1 MRKIYLV
8 ITVLV
13 VAGAGLGYWFMGRP
27 ADKPVLITVQT
38 ARMDLEE
45 SVLASG
51 VIHAQNTVEVGAQVS
66 GQLQH
71 LHVTLGER
79 VTKGQLLAEI
89 DPQRQRSALENAQAG
104 LANVRAQKRAKEA
117 LLRQYELELAR
128 QRRMRGHDASAQA
141 DLESAEAQVAS
152 TRAEIAALEAQIAQ
166 ARTEVDTAQVDL
178 GYTRISAPID
188 GVVVSIDT
196 KEGQT
201 IISAQTVPT
210 ILTLAVLDTITVK
223 AEISEADVAK
233 VRPGQ
238 EVYFT
243 TLGDATRH
251 QSTLRAIEPGP
262 TTDIDDATSAS
273 SADAIYYNGLF
284 DLPNPDHALRI
295 GMTAQATIVL
305 ARAQNALCIPVSAL
319 GPVGEDGRPTVSVL
333 RGETRELVSIRTGI
347 SDKVHVQILEG
358 LQDGDVVVV
367 GDSSSKDLPV
377 ETVTRPRRG
386 PGGPPPGGV

>member
-1 MRKIYLV
+1 MRAVMVLAVFLALV
-8 ITVLV
+8 A
-13 VAGAGLGYWFMGRP
+13 AGGGYWRLTRSAG
-27 ADKPVLITVQT
+27 KPELITAQV

-51 VIHAQNTVEVGAQVS
+51 VVHAQNTVEVGAQVS

-71 LHVTLGER
+71 LHVALGER
-79 VTKGQLLAEI
+79 VGKGRLLAEI
-89 DPQRQRSALENAQAG
+89 DPQRQRNTLEKAQAG
-104 LANVRAQKRAKEA
+104 LANVQAQKRAKDA
-117 LLRQYELELAR
+117 LLRQYHLELTR
-128 QRRMRGHDASAQA
+128 QQRMRGRDASAQA
-141 DLESAEAQVAS
+141 DLESAEAQVA
-152 TRAEIAALEAQIAQ
+152 TARAEIAALEAQIVQ

-178 GYTRISAPID
+178 GYTRISAPLD
-188 GVVVSIDT
+188 GVVVDIET

-223 AEISEADVAK
+223 AEISEADVTK

-243 TLGDATRH
+243 TLGGATRH

-262 TTDIDDATSAS
+262 TTEIDDATSAS

-305 ARAQNALCIPVSAL
+305 AKAQNALCIPVSAL
-319 GPVGEDGRPTVSVL
+319 GPPAGDGRVMVSVL
-333 RGETRELVSIRTGI
+333 RGEIQEQAAIRTGL
-347 SDKVHVQILEG
+347 SDKIHVQVLEG

-367 GDSSSKDLPV
+367 SDSSSKDLPV

>member
-1 MRKIYLV
+1 MRKIFWV
-8 ITVLV
+8 IAALV
-13 VAGAGLGYWFMGRP
+13 VAAAGGGYWYMNRG
-27 ADKPVLITVQT
+27 ADKPVLITAQT
-38 ARMDLEE
+38 VRMDIEE

-51 VIHAQNTVEVGAQVS
+51 MVHALNTVEVGAQVS

-71 LHVTLGER
+71 LHVALGDR

-89 DPQRQRSALENAQAG
+89 DPQQQKNALDNAQAG
-104 LANVRAQKRAKEA
+104 LANVQAQKRAKEA
-117 LLRQYELELAR
+117 LLKQYQLELTR
-128 QRRMRGHDASAQA
+128 QQRMRDRDASAQA
-141 DLESAEAQVAS
+141 DLESAEAQVA
-152 TRAEIAALEAQIAQ
+152 TTKAEIAALEAQIIQ

-178 GYTRISAPID
+178 GYTQISAPID
-188 GVVVSIDT
+188 GVVVDIET

-223 AEISEADVAK
+223 AEISEADVGK
-233 VRPGQ
+233 VRPGM

-243 TLGDATRH
+243 TLGGTKRH

-262 TTDIDDATSAS
+262 TTDIDDSTSAS

-284 DLPNPDHALRI
+284 DLANLDHALRI

-305 ARAQNALCIPVSAL
+305 NRAQNALCIPASAL
-319 GPVGEDGRPTVSVL
+319 GPVGADGRGTIAVL
-333 RGETRELVSIRTGI
+333 RGETQEQIPIRVGI

-358 LQDGDVVVV
+358 LQDGDVIVVS
-367 GDSSSKDLPV
+367 DSSAADLPV
-377 ETVTRPRRG
+377 ENATRRRRG
-386 PGGPPPGGV
+386 PGGPPPGGA